1 MNRNY
6 HTLDAIVVVAS
17 LILLAVFSG
26 LLAFVDI
33 PQAALPILA
42 SLGTGM
48 LGIVTA
54 YVGARWGN
62 KKPTS
67 SEAADTG
74 TTVNTPPG
82 ASVVTVE
89 TPPATEPNR

>member
-1 MNRNY
+1 MNKDY

-17 LILLAVFSG
+17 LFLLAAFSG
-26 LLAFVDI
+26 LLAFVDV

-42 SLGTGM
+42 SLGTGV
-48 LGIVTA
+48 LGILTA

-62 KKPTS
+62 KKPSTTDS
-67 SEAADTG
+67 ADSG

-82 ASVVTVE
+82 ASFVTVE
-89 TPPATEPNR
+89 TTSAEKKL